1 MPSSYSSLKIQLMQ
15 QGENNNQWG
24 DITNTNL
31 GTAIEEAITG
41 SADVT
46 FASGNVTLTLTDT
59 PNTQTARNLRLNL
72 VGTTAG
78 ARDLIVPAI
87 EKFYVVNNGCADA
100 ITVKNSTGNGIA
112 VPAGKTM
119 LVFNN
124 ATDVVDAVTHL
135 TSLTLA
141 SSLPVTSGG
150 TGTTTSTGTGSV
162 VLSNSPALVTPAL
175 GTPASGVLTNA
186 TGLPISTGV
195 SGLGTGVAT
204 FLGTPSSSN
213 LAAAVTDETG
223 SGALVFGTSPTI
235 TSASLVTPALG
246 TPASGVMTNVTGLP
260 ISTGVSG
267 LGAGVATFLGTP
279 SSSNLAAAVTDET
292 GTGALVFA
300 TSPTLVTPALGTP
313 ASGVLTN
320 ATGLPII
327 AGTTGTLSVA
337 RGGTGVT
344 SLTSNGV
351 LYGGATVGATA
362 EGATGQVL
370 VGNTGGAPSWG
381 AATGVAVT
389 SISFGSTGL
398 TPSTATQGVVTVA
411 GTLASGSGGTGLTT
425 FTAANNAIYSTSA
438 SALTAG
444 TLPVAAGGTGRATST
459 TAYGLLAAG
468 TTATGA
474 QQTLATGA
482 TTEILVGGGT
492 SALPVWTTA
501 TGSGAPV
508 RATSPSLVTPVLGTP
523 TSGTL
528 TNCDSL
534 PIIAG
539 TTGTLSVARGGT
551 GATTLTS
558 NGVIYGAGTSAVG
571 VTAAGTN
578 GQVLVGNTGGAPSWA
593 AATGVAVTSISFGST
608 GLTPSTATQGVVTVA
623 GTLAV
628 ANGGTGVTSSTGTG
642 SVVLSNTPTLVTPV
656 LGAASATSLALAA
669 GLVATPSL
677 TFTGDL
683 NTGMWSP
690 AADTIAWSTGGTER
704 MRIIPAGNVVVG
716 VSGVARGDLD
726 VTSGTDGTSVTKSIH
741 LGYSA
746 ADFYG
751 FRVAN
756 TNAAG
761 ATYAGTFAIQRG
773 IGSAWSSDLLIN
785 DSGNVGIGTTAPT
798 SGAKLDVVGA
808 LKVGN
813 GVASPSGQLLVNSSS
828 GTGATL
834 QLFQDSVESW
844 TVSNPASSTRL
855 AFSAS
860 GNERMTILTG
870 GNVGIGTTLPGTKL
884 TISDDGTGA
893 SFVNAASGNF
903 NVGLL
908 AGTGSAIA
916 YVFQRANAALLF
928 GTNNAE
934 TMRIAAD
941 GNVGIGTSTTTG
953 VKLTVAGSTAFSFA
967 QFSTA
972 HVVLGSTNSSGSLF
986 INTPS
991 LNGSFTSGLGISG
1004 SYASTTS
1011 TVNISAVGVYSGGG
1025 YGAARAF
1032 YTSADTTLPER
1043 MRITKG
1049 GNVGIGTTTPAKP
1062 FVVSNAGAYGIELAP
1077 NDASG
1082 GYNRVINYDRVANLY
1097 RPVQYEAEYHA
1108 FATGTGSN
1116 TERMR
1121 IDSSGNVGIGT
1132 TSPSQKLDVAGNV
1145 YVSQRVGLGVAP
1157 STTVTLKAQGPL
1169 GDWCSQL
1176 VGNVTTGQSYG
1187 LLIDA
1192 GTNSSDLSFLI
1203 RNASAANM
1211 FAVRG
1216 DGNVG
1221 IGTTT
1226 PDVFGRFYTR
1236 SVGIS
1241 SSGSS
1246 GIQLNSATGSGA
1258 YFDMGV
1264 NGARTFSIYSDATD
1278 SQLATQGA
1286 GIISLL
1292 VPGAGYIWFSTNGIE
1307 RMRITSAGNVGI
1319 GTTDQFGT
1327 GTRVIGL
1334 ANATANPSTNPTG
1347 GGVLY
1352 ADAGALKWRGSSG
1365 TVTTIANA

>member
-162 VLSNSPALVTPAL
+162 VLSNSPTLVTPAL

-204 FLGTPSSSN
+204 FLATPSSSN

-344 SLTSNGV
+344 SLISNGV

-411 GTLASGSGGTGLTT
+411 GTLA
-425 FTAANNAIYSTSA
+425 
-438 SALTAG
+438 
-444 TLPVAAGGTGRATST
+444 
-459 TAYGLLAAG
+459 
-468 TTATGA
+468 
-474 QQTLATGA
+474 
-482 TTEILVGGGT
+482 
-492 SALPVWTTA
+492 
-501 TGSGAPV
+501 
-508 RATSPSLVTPVLGTP
+508 
-523 TSGTL
+523 
-528 TNCDSL
+528 
-534 PIIAG
+534 
-539 TTGTLSVARGGT
+539 
-551 GATTLTS
+551 
-558 NGVIYGAGTSAVG
+558 
-571 VTAAGTN
+571 
-578 GQVLVGNTGGAPSWA
+578 
-593 AATGVAVTSISFGST
+593 
-608 GLTPSTATQGVVTVA
+608 
-623 GTLAV
+623 V
-628 ANGGTGVTSSTGTG
+628 ANGGTGVTTSTGTG
-642 SVVLSNTPTLVTPV
+642 SVVLSTSPTLVTPALGTPSSATLTNATGLPISTGVSGLGTGVATFLGTPSSANLAAAVTDETGSGALVFATSPTLVTPALGTPSSATLTNATGLPISTGVSGLGAGVATFLATPSSANLAAAVTDETGSGALVFANTPTLVTPV
-656 LGAASATSLALAA
+656 IGAASATSLALAA

-690 AADTIAWSTGGTER
+690 AADTIAWSTAGSER
-704 MRIIPAGNVVVG
+704 MRI
-716 VSGVARGDLD
+716 
-726 VTSGTDGTSVTKSIH
+726 
-741 LGYSA
+741 
-746 ADFYG
+746 
-751 FRVAN
+751 
-756 TNAAG
+756 
-761 ATYAGTFAIQRG
+761 
-773 IGSAWSSDLLIN
+773 
-785 DSGNVGIGTTAPT
+785 DS
-798 SGAKLDVVGA
+798 
-808 LKVGN
+808 
-813 GVASPSGQLLVNSSS
+813 
-828 GTGATL
+828 
-834 QLFQDSVESW
+834 
-844 TVSNPASSTRL
+844 
-855 AFSAS
+855 
-860 GNERMTILTG
+860 G
-870 GNVGIGTTLPGTKL
+870 GNVGIGTTNPLGKL
-884 TISDDGTGA
+884 GIFKNSVYTNADGD
-893 SFVNAASGNF
+893 
-903 NVGLL
+903 
-908 AGTGSAIA
+908 AGIHILSNT
-916 YVFQRANAALLF
+916 
-928 GTNNAE
+928 AE
-934 TMRIAAD
+934 TALALGAD
-941 GNVGIGTSTTTG
+941 DANNVAFIQSVQSGVSYSTRP
-953 VKLTVAGSTAFSFA
+953 LS
-967 QFSTA
+967 
-972 HVVLGSTNSSGSLF
+972 
-986 INTPS
+986 INP
-991 LNGSFTSGLGISG
+991 N
-1004 SYASTTS
+1004 
-1011 TVNISAVGVYSGGG
+1011 
-1025 YGAARAF
+1025 
-1032 YTSADTTLPER
+1032 
-1043 MRITKG
+1043 G
-1049 GNVGIGTTTPAKP
+1049 GNVGIGTTSITGVFGTTVRA
-1062 FVVSNAGAYGIELAP
+1062 FNAGSGATLQLGGTAVNAYFYAAEGLGLSAIGNSSNHP
-1077 NDASG
+1077 FMFFTND
-1082 GYNRVINYDRVANLY
+1082 V
-1097 RPVQYEAEYHA
+1097 
-1108 FATGTGSN
+1108 
-1116 TERMR
+1116 ERMR
-1121 IDSSGNVGIGT
+1121 
-1132 TSPSQKLDVAGNV
+1132 
-1145 YVSQRVGLGVAP
+1145 
-1157 STTVTLKAQGPL
+1157 VTA
-1169 GDWCSQL
+1169 
-1176 VGNVTTGQSYG
+1176 
-1187 LLIDA
+1187 
-1192 GTNSSDLSFLI
+1192 
-1203 RNASAANM
+1203 
-1211 FAVRG
+1211 
-1216 DGNVG
+1216 
-1221 IGTTT
+1221 
-1226 PDVFGRFYTR
+1226 
-1236 SVGIS
+1236 
-1241 SSGSS
+1241 
-1246 GIQLNSATGSGA
+1246 
-1258 YFDMGV
+1258 
-1264 NGARTFSIYSDATD
+1264 
-1278 SQLATQGA
+1278 
-1286 GIISLL
+1286 
-1292 VPGAGYIWFSTNGIE
+1292 
-1307 RMRITSAGNVGI
+1307 AGNVGI